1 MKLPLAA
8 ARAPLAVGS
17 DLLLARV
24 DFLMFRE
31 KDKRKDHSSLE
42 VQDGVDDDIGAVPY
56 MVTVTTT
63 KPITPLFLP
72 DPVVHF
78 TIRLLSGS
86 NLWKRYVCSVTLDPG
101 KLSLKTFVRNL
112 PSSLASSRTH
122 MDLPPRV
129 SFTVHLL
136 RRVQD

>member
-1 MKLPLAA
+1 MSDVAHVTSYADIGIAPSLKPTKLPLAA

-42 VQDGVDDDIGAVPY
+42 VLDGVDDDIGAVPY

-72 DPVVHF
+72 DPGPF
-78 TIRLLSGS
+78 YDKAAFRKQFLETIG
-86 NLWKRYVCSVTLDPG
+86 
-101 KLSLKTFVRNL
+101 
-112 PSSLASSRTH
+112 
-122 MDLPPRV
+122 
-129 SFTVHLL
+129 LL
-136 RRVQD
+136 RYPGPWQALSKNFRAQSSE